1 MTTEDYESR
10 TDSVLAWKK
19 SQKLGRFDPNAPEI
33 EKAKI
38 DASFK
43 EVEDRGAFVVVCKSN
58 RKNQNDLL
66 FNHPAFPLEETYQV
80 INPPSKLTIQPS
92 KTGIK
97 QGLRCRILPSN
108 DHRRGTISFVG
119 EVPDIPSVGAWVG
132 VTLDEPT
139 GKNDGSVNGTKYFS
153 CAPKSGVFLR
163 AERVE
168 VGDFPELS
176 LDDELASDDDEEF

>member
-19 SQKLGRFDPNAPEI
+19 AQKLGRFDPNAPEI
-33 EKAKI
+33 EKSKI
-38 DASFK
+38 EASFK
-43 EVEDRGAFVVVCKSN
+43 EVEDRGAWFAIKRIRLPTS
-58 RKNQNDLL
+58 QGSYQSTMHSHANDR
-66 FNHPAFPLEETYQV
+66 T
-80 INPPSKLTIQPS
+80 QP
-92 KTGIK
+92 TGIK

-108 DHRRGTISFVG
+108 DHRRGVVSFVG
-119 EVPDIPSVGAWVG
+119 QVPDIPGVGAWIG

-139 GKNDGSVNGTKYFS
+139 GKNDGSVNGTRYFS

-168 VGDFPELS
+168 IGDFPELS
-176 LDDELASDDDEEF
+176 LDDELASDEEF

>member
-19 SQKLGRFDPNAPEI
+19 AQKLGRFDPNAPEI
-33 EKAKI
+33 EKSKI
-38 DASFK
+38 EASFR
-43 EVEDRGAFVVVCKSN
+43 EVEDRGAWLSVISNAISNFSNKKVVEN
-58 RKNQNDLL
+58 YHAQAAN
-66 FNHPAFPLEETYQV
+66 E
-80 INPPSKLTIQPS
+80 SKLS
-92 KTGIK
+92 TGIK
-97 QGLRCRILPSN
+97 QGLRCRVLPSN
-108 DHRRGTISFVG
+108 DHRRGVVSFVG

-153 CAPKSGVFLR
+153 CAPKCGVFLR

-168 VGDFPELS
+168 IGDFPELS
-176 LDDELASDDDEEF
+176 LDDELASDEEF